1 MLPQLANPGWAAL
14 FRRGDFQRAPYGSK
28 IDDRL
33 IAGGVTLVAETRGLA
48 GHVALVTGGSRGIG
62 AAIARALAVSGA
74 DVVVNYRL
82 SADAAAGVVEA
93 CKESGVRAVAV
104 RADVTQTQEVEQ
116 LFATAEQ
123 RLGPVDIL
131 INNAGISLRALVA
144 ETSDEDWERV
154 MDANLKSAFLC
165 CRRAL
170 PGMIRRRHGRI
181 INIASVWG
189 LTGAACEAAYAAAKG
204 GLIAFTKSLA
214 REVGTAG
221 IVVNAIAP
229 GPVES
234 DMLCR
239 ELGPAELTAL
249 ADAIPSGRLGRPE
262 DVAAACVFLAS
273 REASFINGHVLRLD
287 GGWLP

>member
-1 MLPQLANPGWAAL
+1 MGE
-14 FRRGDFQRAPYGSK
+14 
-28 IDDRL
+28 I
-33 IAGGVTLVAETRGLA
+33 RGLA

-62 AAIARALAVSGA
+62 AAIARALAVNGA

-93 CKESGVRAVAV
+93 CEESGVRAIAV
-104 RADVTQTQEVEQ
+104 RADVTRTQEVEQ

-131 INNAGISLRALVA
+131 INNAGVSLRALVA

-189 LTGAACEAAYAAAKG
+189 LTGAAYEAVYAAAKG
-204 GLIAFTKSLA
+204 GLVAFTKSLA

-221 IVVNAIAP
+221 ILVNAIAP

-239 ELGPAELTAL
+239 ELGPAERAAL